1 MPIKKILKNYL
12 EENLGRDFST
22 EQRQALFNQFYD
34 NIYNEVL
41 YDWHENIFG
50 KVLEAEEIF
59 HKQSSWDSI

>member
-1 MPIKKILKNYL
+1 MPIKKVLKNYL
-12 EENLGRDFST
+12 EENLGRDFPT

-34 NIYNEVL
+34 KIYAEVL
-41 YDWHENIFG
+41 YDWHEKIFG